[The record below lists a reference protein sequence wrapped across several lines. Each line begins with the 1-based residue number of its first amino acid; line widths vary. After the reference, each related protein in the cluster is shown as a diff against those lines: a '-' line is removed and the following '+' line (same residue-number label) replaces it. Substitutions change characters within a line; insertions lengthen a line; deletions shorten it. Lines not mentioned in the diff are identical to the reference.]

1 MIVEV
6 KREID
11 FDSLDPLDDEPNDED
26 TEQGAFGDFVQ
37 QVRQILPVNAQNV
50 DVYIGLVGRPIYVHY
65 PPSVLRAHCR
75 NKMGGH
81 FRYQRLG
88 ASVVSSGRER
98 QSRLFI

>member
-50 DVYIGLVGRPIYVHY
+50 DVYIGWWGD
-65 PPSVLRAHCR
+65 
-75 NKMGGH
+75 
-81 FRYQRLG
+81 
-88 ASVVSSGRER
+88 
-98 QSRLFI
+98 QSTFTIPQAFFELIAETKWAVTFDIND